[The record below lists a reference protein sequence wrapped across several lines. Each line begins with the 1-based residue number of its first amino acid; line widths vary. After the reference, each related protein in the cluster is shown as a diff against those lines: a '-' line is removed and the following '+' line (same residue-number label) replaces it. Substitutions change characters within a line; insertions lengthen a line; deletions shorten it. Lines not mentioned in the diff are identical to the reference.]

1 MVQDASDA
9 SRELSMHVTAPG
21 MQERHDAVRFGTN
34 AGRAAAADAYLPAL
48 DGLRAVS
55 ILLVVVSHLGLDHVV
70 PGAFGVTLFFFISG
84 YLITRQ
90 LIGAL
95 ALRGRIDLA
104 RFYLRRVLRLMPAAS
119 VFVLAAGA
127 AYLALGG
134 HLSPAAWAAAL
145 FYGANYFDLWS
156 GYHTTLPAVRHPF
169 NILWSLAIEEH
180 FYAVWPLALGVLWR
194 RHAALWAVLALCVAV
209 LAWRFWLLDAC
220 FRPDASALCGP
231 PNPNPLWRF
240 NRLYLATDARL
251 DSLGWGVALALL
263 EQRGRLPPR
272 WLAWPA
278 AALLAASFIGAG
290 PLARD
295 VLRPSLQGVAL
306 LAGMPVV
313 LAGQGMLVRMLSAPA
328 CVFVGRL
335 SYSLYLWHWGALML
349 ADALCPPRFGVTWL
363 LVGVSLSMLLA
374 LASFFLVEKPMLAL
388 RRRFGS
394 HAK

>member
-1 MVQDASDA
+1 
-9 SRELSMHVTAPG
+9 
-21 MQERHDAVRFGTN
+21 MQECDAALRFGTPSGGG
-34 AGRAAAADAYLPAL
+34 APDSYVPAL
-48 DGLRAVS
+48 DGVRAVS
-55 ILLVVVSHLGLDHVV
+55 ILLVIVSHLGLDHVV

-104 RFYLRRVLRLMPAAS
+104 RFYARRVLRLMPAAS
-119 VFVLAAGA
+119 VFVFAAGA

-134 HLSPAAWAAAL
+134 HLTSAAWLAAL

-156 GYHTTLPAVRHPF
+156 GYHSTLPAVRHPF

-194 RHAALWAVLALCVAV
+194 RHAALWAVLALCAAV

-220 FRPDASALCGP
+220 FQPGLHPGVPALCGP
-231 PNPNPLWRF
+231 SNPNPLWRF

-263 EQRGRLPPR
+263 EQRGRMPPR

-278 AALLAASFIGAG
+278 AALMAASFIGAG

-295 VLRPSLQGVAL
+295 VLRPTLQGVAL
-306 LAGMPVV
+306 LAGMPVLLV
-313 LAGQGMLVRMLSAPA
+313 GQGSLARILAARP

-349 ADALCPPRFGVTWL
+349 ADALCPPRFGAAWL
-363 LVGVSLSMLLA
+363 MVGASLSVILA
-374 LASFFLVEKPMLAL
+374 LGSFFLVETPMLAV

-394 HAK
+394 SVKQAF